1 MKVLGL
7 IADIGGTNARF
18 GLATEDGFTREVTL
32 KCKNYPGP
40 VEAAK
45 DYFDM
50 IGVDGGTIK
59 AGAFDVA
66 GPITGDW
73 FELTN
78 HKWAFSF
85 DETRKAL
92 GFDRLDM
99 VNDFEAVA
107 LAIPKMDAKHIVK
120 IGDNG
125 ERKHGQNIG
134 VIGPGTGLGVAGLF
148 WNGTEHIASPCEGG
162 HVTVPAQTQ
171 RQFDVVQEL
180 LKNPEFNGHISAER
194 VCSGQGIVNIY
205 NALRSIE
212 GRDDLPVR
220 AKEDAE
226 LVTDAAKNGGC
237 AISKEATDMF
247 VEFLGVVS
255 GNLAL
260 TLNAG
265 GGVFIAGGIPE
276 KLKDN
281 FSHAMF
287 RKSFELKGRN
297 TDAMKQIPTYLI
309 KHPMIAFEGLRRV
322 LMRNEPA

>member
-18 GLATEDGFTREVTL
+18 GLATEDGYTREVTL
-32 KCKNYPGP
+32 QCEKYPGP

-50 IGVDGGTIK
+50 IGFDGSMIK

-66 GPITGDW
+66 GRITGDL
-73 FELTN
+73 FKLTN
-78 HKWAFSF
+78 HEWAFSF
-85 DETRKAL
+85 EETRKAL
-92 GFDRLDM
+92 GFDRLDI

-107 LAIPKMDAKHIVK
+107 LAVPKMDAKHIVK
-120 IGDNG
+120 IGTNG
-125 ERKHGQNIG
+125 EKQHGQNIG

-148 WNGTEHIASPCEGG
+148 WSGSDYIASPCEGG
-162 HVTVPAQTQ
+162 HVTVPGQTQ
-171 RQFDVVQEL
+171 RQIDVIQEL
-180 LKNPEFNGHISAER
+180 LKNPKFNSHISAER

-205 NALRSIE
+205 NALRAIE
-212 GRDDLPVR
+212 GRDDLPER
-220 AKEDAE
+220 NDKQAG
-226 LVTDAAKNGGC
+226 LVTNAAKDGTC
-237 AISKEATDMF
+237 AISKEATEMF

-260 TLNAG
+260 TLNTG
-265 GGVFIAGGIPE
+265 GGIYIAGGIPE
-276 KLKDN
+276 KLQEH
-281 FSHAMF
+281 FSHSTF
-287 RKSFELKGRN
+287 RKHFELKGRN

-309 KHPMIAFEGLRRV
+309 KHPLIAFEGLRRV